1 MGKIEL
7 PLLNKNIVIT
17 TSKEKFFYV
26 KNLFQS
32 KGARI
37 FDLPALI
44 IKYPDNLDPLDEAIN
59 EINEFHWIIFSS
71 SNGIKFV
78 DNRFRDKGLSL
89 KNCSNNLKIAVVGEK
104 TCQALKDLG
113 IEADYVPPDFIAES
127 LIENFPVSGYG
138 LKVLLPRVQ
147 SGGRDFIADQF
158 RNSGA
163 QVIEVAAYESICPES
178 IPVTTINAFETK
190 NIDAIIFSS
199 SKTVKNS
206 ATLLEKEF
214 GEEWLAIFKNIKLF
228 SIGPQTSLACKKI
241 FGRVDKEAL
250 TYSFEGILDIV
261 INNL

>member
-1 MGKIEL
+1 MEKSEL

-17 TSKEKFFYV
+17 TSKEKFPEV
-26 KNLFQS
+26 KNLFERE
-32 KGARI
+32 GAKI

-59 EINEFHWIIFSS
+59 EINQFHWIIFSS

-78 DNRFRDKGLSL
+78 DNRLRDQGYSL
-89 KNCSNNLKIAVVGEK
+89 KNCSKNVKIAVVGEK
-104 TCQALKDLG
+104 TSQALKDLG

-163 QVIEVAAYESICPES
+163 QVIEVAAYESKCPEL
-178 IPVTTINAFETK
+178 IPINTIKALQLK
-190 NIDAIIFSS
+190 NIDAILFSS
-199 SKTVKNS
+199 GKTVTNS

-214 GEEWLAIFKNIKLF
+214 GKEWLALFKDIKLF

-250 TYSFEGILDIV
+250 TYSFEGLLDVV
-261 INNL
+261 ISHL